1 MKKKC
6 PKCGE
11 VKSLTNFAKN
21 KNYKD
26 GHSYWC
32 KKCKNGEVTQYRNT
46 EKGYLKMRYDGMRSK
61 EFLSTRYGRRSKCHF
76 TFDEFL
82 AAFEKHKSIYG
93 MRSAWGPGVDNLEE
107 HLPITMI
114 QEGNGQLGTHGG
126 CIKGSKRIRSNLSID
141 RLDPN
146 IDYTIQNI
154 IFLRYDENARKK
166 DTTYNDCKIQ
176 MKLHEER
183 FINMEAI

>member
-11 VKSLTNFAKN
+11 AKSLTDFSKN

-26 GHSYWC
+26 GHAYWC
-32 KKCKNGEVTQYRNT
+32 KKCKNGGITQYRNT
-46 EKGYLKMRYDGMRSK
+46 EKGYLKMRYDGMMGK
-61 EFLSTRYGRRSKCHF
+61 EFSKNRYGRRSKCHF

-114 QEGNGQLGTHGG
+114 QEGNGQTGTHGG
-126 CIKGSKRIRSNLSID
+126 CIK
-141 RLDPN
+141 
-146 IDYTIQNI
+146 
-154 IFLRYDENARKK
+154 K
-166 DTTYNDCKIQ
+166 DT
-176 MKLHEER
+176 
-183 FINMEAI
+183 